1 MGAVAGGPRTR
12 LMSGLAQGRRDGPEK
27 RGSPWLRESHR
38 PGRSRD
44 RGDADVE
51 GRRIT
56 AETSPGTA
64 KPGSMI
70 GFCAPYTMLTRRLM
84 LDDSS
89 LTVVL
94 AQQAAALVF
103 AITLERSSS

>member
-1 MGAVAGGPRTR
+1 
-12 LMSGLAQGRRDGPEK
+12 
-27 RGSPWLRESHR
+27 
-38 PGRSRD
+38 
-44 RGDADVE
+44 
-51 GRRIT
+51 
-56 AETSPGTA
+56 
-64 KPGSMI
+64 MI